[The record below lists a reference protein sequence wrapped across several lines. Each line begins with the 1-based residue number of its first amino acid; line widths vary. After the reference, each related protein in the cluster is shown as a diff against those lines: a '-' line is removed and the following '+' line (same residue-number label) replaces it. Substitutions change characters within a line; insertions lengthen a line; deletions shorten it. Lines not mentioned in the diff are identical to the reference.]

1 VRVAARIGAT
11 EAEGPYL
18 RYALWVQ
25 GCTLQCEGCCN
36 PLMLPPDGGE
46 RIAVGA
52 LVEEIAASAGI
63 EGVTFLGGEPFA
75 QAAPLA
81 ELAARVRERGLGV
94 MVFSGY
100 TLEELRASR
109 DPGAAE
115 LLAVTDLLVDGRY
128 ERERASAA
136 RRFVGSDNQRVHAFG
151 ARYADLVTPGGWPSG
166 GATVEVRID
175 GARVFL
181 NGTPDAGLATALRRL
196 APSN

>member
-1 VRVAARIGAT
+1 
-11 EAEGPYL
+11 
-18 RYALWVQ
+18 
-25 GCTLQCEGCCN
+25 
-36 PLMLPPDGGE
+36 MLPADGGE
-46 RIAVGA
+46 SVAVSA
-52 LVEEIAASAGI
+52 LLEEIAASGEI

-81 ELAARVRERGLGV
+81 VLGARVRERGLGV

-109 DPGAAE
+109 DPGVAE

-151 ARYADLVTPGGWPSG
+151 ARYAHLVRPGGWPTGS
-166 GATVEVRID
+166 ATVEVRID
-175 GARVFL
+175 GARVFVS
-181 NGTPDAGLATALRRL
+181 GTPDATLATALRRL
-196 APSN
+196 GPSG